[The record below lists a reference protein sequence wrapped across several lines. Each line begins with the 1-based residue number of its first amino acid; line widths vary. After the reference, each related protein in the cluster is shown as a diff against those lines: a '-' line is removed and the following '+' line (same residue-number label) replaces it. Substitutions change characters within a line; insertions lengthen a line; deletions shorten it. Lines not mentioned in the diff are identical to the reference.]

1 MYGNPFLNSNQYS
14 YVTDKPQHIMYGN
27 TSPTPV
33 TPAQIADKPQHIM
46 YGNRAKKKQEQ
57 ISQQG

>member
-27 TSPTPV
+27 
-33 TPAQIADKPQHIM
+33 
-46 YGNRAKKKQEQ
+46 RAKKKQEQ